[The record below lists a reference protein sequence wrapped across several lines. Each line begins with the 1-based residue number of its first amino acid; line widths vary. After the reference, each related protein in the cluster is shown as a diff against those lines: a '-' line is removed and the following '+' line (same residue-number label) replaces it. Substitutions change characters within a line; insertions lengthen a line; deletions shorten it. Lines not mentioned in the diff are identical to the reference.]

1 MYSKSLIESTFI
13 EIISA
18 KWRNIIIG
26 CILKHPKQETH
37 ELNKNYILPLMDKL
51 SREKKDILIMGDF
64 KINLL
69 NYNNDKDNLFYNT
82 PLNNDM
88 IARNPSVYLTT

>member
-1 MYSKSLIESTFI
+1 
-13 EIISA
+13 
-18 KWRNIIIG
+18 
-26 CILKHPKQETH
+26 
-37 ELNKNYILPLMDKL
+37 MDKL

-69 NYNNDKDNLFYNT
+69 NYNNDKDNLLYNT